1 MLCASIDAPAACEG
15 AVDRQLVELA
25 QRGDEDAF
33 EALVRAT
40 GDRCVGIAYRILR
53 DVDLAEDAV
62 QSAYVSAWRD
72 LRSLREPDRF
82 EAWLH
87 RTLTRA
93 CYEEARRSRRFAA
106 NIRALPIESSYA
118 PEDVMTVVH
127 RDQLDRGIRRL
138 SVEQRAVLVFHHYL
152 GLTLAEVADRLDIPI
167 GTAKSRL
174 HHATNALR
182 AALDADA
189 RTALDSRERPA

>member
-1 MLCASIDAPAACEG
+1 
-15 AVDRQLVELA
+15 VDRRLVELA
-25 QRGDEDAF
+25 QAGDEDAF

-53 DVDLAEDAV
+53 DLDLAEDAV
-62 QSAYVSAWRD
+62 QAAYVSAWRE

-82 EAWLH
+82 EPWLH

-93 CYEEARRSRRFAA
+93 CYEEARRTRRFAA
-106 NIRALPIESSYA
+106 NVRALPVESSFS
-118 PEDVMTVVH
+118 PEDVLTVID
-127 RDQLDRGIRRL
+127 RDELERGIRRL

-152 GLTLAEVADRLDIPI
+152 GLSLAEVADRLDIPV

-174 HHATNALR
+174 HYAINALR

-189 RTALDSRERPA
+189 RPALDSQERPA

>member
-1 MLCASIDAPAACEG
+1 LAE
-15 AVDRQLVELA
+15 QA

-33 EALVRAT
+33 DALVRAT
-40 GDRCVGIAYRILR
+40 GDRCLGIAYRILR

-62 QSAYVSAWRD
+62 QTAYVIAWRE

-82 EAWLH
+82 ESWLH

-93 CYEEARRSRRFAA
+93 CYEEARRARRFAA
-106 NIRALPIESSYA
+106 NVRALPSETSFA
-118 PEDVMTVVH
+118 PDDALTVVD
-127 RDQLDRGIRRL
+127 RDLLERGIRRI

-152 GLTLAEVADRLDIPI
+152 GLTVPEVAERLDIPV

-174 HHATNALR
+174 HYATQALR
-182 AALDADA
+182 AALEADA
-189 RTALDSRERPA
+189 RPGSPSQERPA

>member
-1 MLCASIDAPAACEG
+1 
-15 AVDRQLVELA
+15 VDRRLVELA

-33 EALVRAT
+33 DALVRAT
-40 GDRCVGIAYRILR
+40 GDRCLGIAYRILR

-62 QSAYVSAWRD
+62 QATYVSAWRE

-93 CYEEARRSRRFAA
+93 CYEESRKARRFAA
-106 NIRALPIESSYA
+106 NVRALPIESSFA
-118 PEDVMTVVH
+118 PDDVMTVVD
-127 RDQLDRGIRRL
+127 RDQLERGIRRL

-152 GLTLAEVADRLDIPI
+152 GLTLAEVADHLDIPI

-174 HHATNALR
+174 NYATNALR

-189 RTALDSRERPA
+189 RPALDSQERPA

>member
-1 MLCASIDAPAACEG
+1 
-15 AVDRQLVELA
+15 VDRRLVELA
-25 QRGDEDAF
+25 QGGDEDAF

-53 DVDLAEDAV
+53 DLDLAEDAV
-62 QSAYVSAWRD
+62 QVAYVSAWRD

-82 EAWLH
+82 EPWLH

-93 CYEEARRSRRFAA
+93 CYEEARRTRRFAA
-106 NIRALPIESSYA
+106 NIRALPVESSFS
-118 PEDVMTVVH
+118 PEDVLSVID
-127 RDQLDRGIRRL
+127 RDELERGIRRL

-152 GLTLAEVADRLDIPI
+152 GLSLAEVADRLDIPI

-174 HHATNALR
+174 HYAINALR

-189 RTALDSRERPA
+189 RPALDSQERPA